1 MVIKRHRLIDFHGDF
16 DIRRGE
22 EGWIFFFCSANI
34 IGSIQ
39 GINILSVREFEKEEK
54 EEK

>member
-22 EGWIFFFCSANI
+22 EGWIFFFCSVNI
-34 IGSIQ
+34 I